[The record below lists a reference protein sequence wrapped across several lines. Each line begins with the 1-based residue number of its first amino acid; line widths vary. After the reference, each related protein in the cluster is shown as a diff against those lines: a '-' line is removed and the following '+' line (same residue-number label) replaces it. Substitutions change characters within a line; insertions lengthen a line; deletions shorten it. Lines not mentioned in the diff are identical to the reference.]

1 MNVYS
6 SNNKE
11 LPKATTQQGTPR
23 SNITVRSAQK
33 QQDTQG
39 TPKSSNTSRNAHK
52 QHHGKEL
59 PSL

>member
-23 SNITVRSAQK
+23 SNIMVRSAQK
-33 QQDTQG
+33 Q
-39 TPKSSNTSRNAHK
+39 PRHARNAQK
-52 QHHGKEL
+52 
-59 PSL
+59 